1 MKNDE
6 HAEKHESILI
16 FWFGDL
22 ELKDGEMP
30 SEEKRRMWWAKDEA
44 TDEYIRTNF
53 ESELLLAK
61 EGGLQSWEYSPSG
74 TLALIILLDQ
84 FSRNIYR
91 GTPAAFSQDSIAL
104 DTAARGIAKGF
115 DKTLHPAER
124 VFFYMPYMHSEDI
137 EIQEKSLQLFRGLEE
152 EFKTFPRLS
161 STLSENRKYAEAHYD
176 IIKRFGRYPH
186 RNEILGR
193 KSTVEELE
201 FLKQP
206 GSSF

>member
-1 MKNDE
+1 MT
-6 HAEKHESILI
+6 

-22 ELKDGEMP
+22 KEGEMP
-30 SEEKRRMWWAKDEA
+30 PEEKMKMWWAKDDA

-53 ESELLLAK
+53 ESELLMAK
-61 EGGLQSWEYSPSG
+61 KGELQKWKESPKG
-74 TLALIILLDQ
+74 TLAFIILLDQ

-137 EIQEKSLQLFRGLEE
+137 AIQEKSLQLFWGLEE
-152 EFKTFPRLS
+152 EFKAFPKLS
-161 STLSENRKYAEAHYD
+161 PTLSENSKYAEAHHD

-186 RNEILGR
+186 RNKILGR
-193 KSTVEELE
+193 KSTDEEFE

>member
-1 MKNDE
+1 MKSHMQEN
-6 HAEKHESILI
+6 KLESILT
-16 FWFGDL
+16 FWFED
-22 ELKDGEMP
+22 LKDGEMP
-30 SEEKRRMWWAKDEA
+30 PEEKMKMWWEKDEA

-53 ESELLLAK
+53 ESDLLSAM
-61 EGGLQSWEYSPSG
+61 EGGLQEWKDSPRG
-74 TLALIILLDQ
+74 ILAFIILLDQ

-91 GTPAAFSQDSIAL
+91 GLPAAFSQDSIAL
-104 DTAARGIAKGF
+104 KTSARGIEKGF
-115 DKTLHPAER
+115 DKDLHPAQR

-137 EIQEKSLQLFRGLEE
+137 RMQEKSLQLFRGLEK
-152 EFKTFPRLS
+152 EFKTFPKLLPA
-161 STLSENRKYAEAHYD
+161 LSENRKYAEAHYD

-193 KSTVEELE
+193 ESTSEELE